1 MKLKKIYKP
10 FINNSNWKGIN
21 YPSNIKDWKRFE
33 MNNPTFALNIVYIK
47 GKEICPAYILKINS
61 HCEKLILINNSLND
75 SKFRKRRLALSC
87 SKKLSVLLRRINSKN
102 NDDFYC
108 LNCLHTFSTKNKL
121 KPHEKVCKNKCGIVE
136 LYFVEL

>member
-61 HCEKLILINNSLND
+61 HCEKQIILLTIPNLE
-75 SKFRKRRLALSC
+75 REGWHYLAV
-87 SKKLSVLLRRINSKN
+87 KNYLL
-102 NDDFYC
+102 Y
-108 LNCLHTFSTKNKL
+108 
-121 KPHEKVCKNKCGIVE
+121 
-136 LYFVEL
+136 